1 MILCFRLINVDY
13 EFLKDPETD
22 TETASER
29 KWLEAEELD
38 REREQ
43 QGRGRD
49 EERFSFT
56 EEEDTYPD
64 HRGHRDHQA
73 SWDTRGRSF

>member
-1 MILCFRLINVDY
+1 M
-13 EFLKDPETD
+13 
-22 TETASER
+22 
-29 KWLEAEELD
+29 EAEELD

-64 HRGHRDHQA
+64 HRDHRDLQA
-73 SWDTRGRSF
+73 SWDSRGRSI

>member
-1 MILCFRLINVDY
+1 MILCFRLINVDD

-38 REREQ
+38 RERD

-64 HRGHRDHQA
+64 HREHRDHQA
-73 SWDTRGRSF
+73 SWDTRGRSI